1 MTIMLKKRAQGMSVR
16 VIIVAVIGLIILVA
30 VIAML
35 NSKLDIFKKGVGS
48 FGDPTKTCADT
59 DNGGGGELEELD
71 VVCDKGSLL
80 SSDASSQG
88 KKCCKK

>member
-35 NSKLDIFKKGVGS
+35 TSKLDIFKKGVGS

-59 DNGGGGELEELD
+59 DNGGELEELD